1 VATQFFSTAE
11 IRRLESWPVEV
22 GRDELVQY
30 FTLTPEDVAWV
41 NKAARGTPAKLGLA
55 VQLCVLPWLGFVPED
70 IPVAPPAVVSR
81 LAVQLGLPVGALS
94 SYGARAQTRTDHL
107 KLAAARLG
115 WSTAEADGRAGWK
128 RLREFLIER
137 ALEHDVPS
145 VLFRLATQW
154 LASDEVRLVRPG
166 VVALMREIASA
177 RTEADGELFRLV
189 EPILIA
195 NPALSGELDGLLVV
209 PEEMSVSRM
218 VWLHRGST
226 TYSPSG
232 IKGELDKVRF
242 LRGMGVDTLAVSVIP
257 EARRRQLAGVGRRLR
272 AQAIQRREA
281 DKRYPLLLAT
291 VAECYVEVLDEVVQ
305 MFD

>member
-1 VATQFFSTAE
+1 V
-11 IRRLESWPVEV
+11 V
-22 GRDELVQY
+22 GVRARGHSGRAAGGGV
-30 FTLTPEDVAWV
+30 PAGG
-41 NKAARGTPAKLGLA
+41 AARPTGRCP
-55 VQLCVLPWLGFVPED
+55 
-70 IPVAPPAVVSR
+70 
-81 LAVQLGLPVGALS
+81 LS

-177 RTEADGELFRLV
+177 RTEADGVLFRLV

-218 VWLHRGST
+218 VWLHRGWT

-242 LRGMGVDTLAVSVIP
+242 LRGMGVDTLDVSVIP
-257 EARRRQLAGVGRRLR
+257 EAGAASWLALAAGCGRRPSSD
-272 AQAIQRREA
+272 ARRTS
-281 DKRYPLLLAT
+281 AT
-291 VAECYVEVLDEVVQ
+291 RCCWRRSPSATSRCSTRWCRCSTRPCPAWRTAPSARCRRSWRRGRRTT
-305 MFD
+305 